1 MSGCCETSP
10 PVAPERSEDSPL
22 VIAVAGKGGTGKTT
36 ISSLL
41 ARQAVAAGKR
51 LLAVDADPPI
61 SLAYALGA
69 EPRPT
74 VGELRW
80 RIITDP
86 EEKRRIGDQP
96 MREVIIAEALQTL
109 PGLSLLV
116 VGQGEGAGCYCG
128 LNELLKYGIESLA
141 NDFDVVVI
149 DCEAGIEQINRRVI
163 SSVDVLLMVS
173 DPTMKG
179 VRTAVHLRDIA
190 LKHGVSRDHRCGL
203 VFNRVSDGVG
213 DLPARAK
220 ELDLEVW
227 GQVPAD
233 PQVAAFDLEGRP
245 TLELP
250 GEAPAVRAVQEL
262 AKTLGLE

>member
-1 MSGCCETSP
+1 MSGCCGTDTPAPSP
-10 PVAPERSEDSPL
+10 RGTDSPL

-41 ARQAVAAGKR
+41 ARQAVEAGKKI
-51 LLAVDADPPI
+51 LAVDADPPI

-141 NDFDVVVI
+141 GDYDVVVI

-213 DLPARAK
+213 DLPDRAN
-220 ELDLEVW
+220 ELGLEVW

-245 TLELP
+245 TMELS
-250 GEAPAVRAVQEL
+250 GDAMAVRAVKEL
-262 AKTLGLE
+262 AKTLGL